1 MPQLIFILYLT
12 LSLIPVNGLAIEPVA
27 RQDTAAI
34 VPIVEAYLQ
43 SQTGKLPGQSK
54 ITVTPPD
61 TRLDLPACPKPET
74 FLPTGARLQGR
85 VTVGVRCREPSRWTI
100 YVQAQ
105 ISVSTQ
111 YLVTAAPLA
120 QGHVISENDLT
131 VAAGELN
138 AASAGLITDMAQA
151 IGRTLA
157 APIAAGLPLRSNL
170 FRKDWVVHQGQVV
183 RFMTSGEGFRITV
196 EAKALANASE
206 GELVQVKTKY
216 GRVLSGTARSGG
228 IVEKALSR

>member
-1 MPQLIFILYLT
+1 M
-12 LSLIPVNGLAIEPVA
+12 
-27 RQDTAAI
+27 
-34 VPIVEAYLQ
+34 
-43 SQTGKLPGQSK
+43 
-54 ITVTPPD
+54 
-61 TRLDLPACPKPET
+61 
-74 FLPTGARLQGR
+74 
-85 VTVGVRCREPSRWTI
+85 
-100 YVQAQ
+100 
-105 ISVSTQ
+105 
-111 YLVTAAPLA
+111 
-120 QGHVISENDLT
+120 ISENDLT